1 MRKLPDGRTTEG
13 SSEVAMLTDIHG
25 ALQKLMYEYGHI
37 DPMDVDVKA
46 DVPTEEWVKSL
57 TRPTISFFLINL
69 EENNEKRQTSMQ
81 TFRTGDRAE
90 RRMPPR
96 RIDLRYMVSVLT
108 TEVEDEH
115 QLLWRV
121 LSTLMKHQELP
132 QNVLP
137 ESLRR
142 LEPPITT
149 RIAGKDEDSRLLDIW
164 SALGAQLHPALS
176 YVVTVPLE
184 LDVVIEAPLVLTRRV
199 RFGSTALT
207 GTLVEAGAHIGGTVR
222 DVHGRPLVGVTVKL
236 DGRAGGGSTTD
247 RDGRFVL
254 YSVPNG
260 PIKLNVLQEGKIRKH
275 VDVNVPAERY
285 DIVLD
290 G

>member
-1 MRKLPDGRTTEG
+1 
-13 SSEVAMLTDIHG
+13 MLTDIHG